1 MHCNQHCEFDKMI
14 VLIVKEDEKKWM
26 ALGDTSYLL
35 MKLNVPQAIYVVL
48 TLVSISGR
56 IILQWAESQGKF
68 EALRLFHQFSRFQLM
83 KTHHQ
88 L

>member
-1 MHCNQHCEFDKMI
+1 MSLRRQIIARTCIAINIVSLIRLI

-48 TLVSISGR
+48 TLVSI
-56 IILQWAESQGKF
+56 QVE
-68 EALRLFHQFSRFQLM
+68 
-83 KTHHQ
+83 
-88 L
+88 